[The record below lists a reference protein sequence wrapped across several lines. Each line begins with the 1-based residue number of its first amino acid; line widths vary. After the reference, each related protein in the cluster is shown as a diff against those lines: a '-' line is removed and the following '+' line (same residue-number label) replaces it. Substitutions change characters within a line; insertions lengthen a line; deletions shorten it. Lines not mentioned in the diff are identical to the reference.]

1 MFRIGVCSLLLITT
15 LFYGMRIAT
24 GKAQQKESRPEDVA
38 RAYVEAYNQHNVEK
52 LMALYADD
60 VRVTAPDLTEV
71 RGKPRNREYYEAW
84 FRSVPDVKNKIT
96 TLTLEDDR
104 FVLELW
110 ETGTYL
116 RRMPTRNAPRA
127 RGQKLAYP
135 YVLIA
140 RVRDGKIISARF
152 YENDL
157 VLEKQ
162 FGMR

>member
-1 MFRIGVCSLLLITT
+1 MAAALLYAIRFAAGYT
-15 LFYGMRIAT
+15 
-24 GKAQQKESRPEDVA
+24 QQEENRPEEVA
-38 RAYVEAYNQHNVEK
+38 HAYVEAYNEHDVEK
-52 LMALYADD
+52 LMALYAEDA
-60 VRVTAPDLTEV
+60 RVTTPDLTV
-71 RGKPRNREYYEAW
+71 VQGKPRNREFYEAW

-110 ETGTYL
+110 ETGTY
-116 RRMPTRNAPRA
+116 RRRLPTLHAPRA

-140 RVRDGKIISARF
+140 RVRNGKIISARF

-162 FGMR
+162 LGMR